1 MAIQRSKCLRLK
13 RAFEYYRSWIG
24 QVILLICTCIYRT
37 TLKLSRFGQATGEYA
52 VPVEDIVVK
61 YDAKQNEIR
70 IEYEDGNSEAVF
82 KK

>member
-1 MAIQRSKCLRLK
+1 MDWTSELTDWYL
-13 RAFEYYRSWIG
+13 FWN
-24 QVILLICTCIYRT
+24 RT